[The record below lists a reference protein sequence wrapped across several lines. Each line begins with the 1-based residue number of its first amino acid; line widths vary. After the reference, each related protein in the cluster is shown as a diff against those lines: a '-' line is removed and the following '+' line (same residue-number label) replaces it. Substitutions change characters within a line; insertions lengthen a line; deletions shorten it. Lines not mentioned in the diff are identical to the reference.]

1 MCSNDLLRSTKR
13 DEWAAQQGNAEYG
26 LTAYYDCLP
35 ENVTLKT
42 LANGSHYIMFILT
55 ANLVI
60 LCWCNYVT
68 LEQWRI

>member
-42 LANGSHYIMFILT
+42 L
-55 ANLVI
+55 
-60 LCWCNYVT
+60 
-68 LEQWRI
+68 